1 MLLFVIRDLHLMTD
15 ALGDIFC
22 SLAGSVEVIIM
33 AILYLNARKQTVVSW
48 RGDHYK
54 LQGAGVG
61 NFSHHAA
68 AYLDRYRCCCESC
81 LGVGR

>member
-33 AILYLNARKQTVVSW
+33 AILYLNARKQTVVS
-48 RGDHYK
+48 
-54 LQGAGVG
+54 
-61 NFSHHAA
+61 
-68 AYLDRYRCCCESC
+68 
-81 LGVGR
+81 